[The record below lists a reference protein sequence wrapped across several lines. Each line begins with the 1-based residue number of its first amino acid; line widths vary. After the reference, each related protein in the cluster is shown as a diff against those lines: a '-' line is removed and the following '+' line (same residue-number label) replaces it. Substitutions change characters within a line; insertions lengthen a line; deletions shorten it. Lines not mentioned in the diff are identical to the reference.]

1 MLLRPPSSEN
11 SCIDRRTLNELLNG
25 WTGSTAARGPS
36 TRERVTITTDAPWR
50 IIRKRA
56 RRGERDRRRKH
67 ADRRSLV
74 AGRRPENVQRRFDRE
89 INPSN
94 VIGRS
99 QACHKLGDLRAR
111 VSHTSDSCFC
121 FCRENV
127 SRIRRKRLFRG
138 RRNHRE
144 VSTNNTTRAIHSTG
158 IDHQSSSAS
167 NVPFVGSSLANM
179 QEIERD
185 LREFRRD

>member
-1 MLLRPPSSEN
+1 MSRSSN
-11 SCIDRRTLNELLNG
+11 
-25 WTGSTAARGPS
+25 
-36 TRERVTITTDAPWR
+36 TTDVPWR

-56 RRGERDRRRKH
+56 RRAERGRRRKD

-99 QACHKLGDLRAR
+99 QARHKLGDLRAR

-121 FCRENV
+121 FCRENAGH
-127 SRIRRKRLFRG
+127 IQRKRLFRG

-144 VSTNNTTRAIHSTG
+144 IPTNNNTRAIHSTG